1 MRETTAP
8 ALRTF
13 TRADLIPV
21 VARRR
26 AADDPRAVPFE
37 HFRDEKWQPVTMG
50 EFLPHVDR
58 IAKGLVAAGVEP
70 GDRVALMSETR
81 LEWVLIDMAVWTA
94 GAITVPVYPSSSADQ
109 LRWILEDSAAR
120 ILVAEGPAHAE
131 VVDAVAVPDSC
142 EDVLYLDDDALDF
155 LEARGN
161 DVSPEAL
168 EATLDT
174 LEPGSPA
181 SIIYTSGTTGR
192 PKGCVITHDNL
203 LAECHGLLGHPIGA
217 MAQQGKKTLMFLP
230 LAHVLARAVTYTAF
244 LGGATVGFWDD
255 TSTILPRFADF
266 RPNMILGVPRV
277 FEKVRDGIAKKAG
290 AKGRIQKALFERAEK
305 VAVEASTLQGARLD
319 GHDEARKPSLLHTV
333 QYKAFD
339 VAVYR
344 AVREALG
351 DRCDYAISGGGALPD
366 RIAHFFRGLGV
377 PIYEGYG
384 LTETTA
390 AAAVNGPGCQR
401 IGTVGRP
408 VAGTAVRIADDG
420 VVELSGPVVFTR
432 YWNNE
437 EATAESLRD
446 GWFDTGDLGT
456 IDADGYLT
464 ITGRKKELIVTA
476 GGKNV
481 SPGPIEDGIRAHR
494 LVGQAVV
501 IGEGRKFVS
510 ALIAV
515 DEPELEA
522 WAEENGRS
530 GASAEELVDDPSLR
544 AELQF
549 AVDEANAQVSHA
561 EGVKKFT
568 VLPHD
573 FSEASGELTATL
585 KVKRHVVNERY
596 ATQIDAMYA

>member
-1 MRETTAP
+1 MRETAAP
-8 ALRTF
+8 ALRPF
-13 TRADLIPV
+13 TRADLVPV
-21 VARRR
+21 VTRRR

-37 HFRDEKWQPVTMG
+37 HFRDDRWEPVTME
-50 EFLPHVDR
+50 EFLRRVDR
-58 IAKGLVAAGVEP
+58 IARGLIGAGVEP
-70 GDRVALMSETR
+70 GDRVALMAETR

-94 GAITVPVYPSSSADQ
+94 GAITVPVYPSSSSDQ
-109 LRWILEDSAAR
+109 LGWILTDSAPR
-120 ILVAEGPAHAE
+120 VLVAEGSEHAE
-131 VVDAVAVPDSC
+131 VVDATEIPDSC
-142 EDVLYLDDDALDF
+142 EHVLYLDDDGLES
-155 LEARGN
+155 LEARG
-161 DVSPEAL
+161 DEVTAEAL
-168 EATLDT
+168 EEALAT
-174 LEPGSPA
+174 LEPASPA
-181 SIIYTSGTTGR
+181 SLIYTSGTTGR
-192 PKGCVITHDNL
+192 RKGCVITHDNL
-203 LAECHGLLGHPIGA
+203 LAECHGLLDHPIGR

-244 LGGATVGFWDD
+244 LGGATIGFWGD

-266 RPNMILGVPRV
+266 RPHMILGVPRV
-277 FEKVRDGIAKKAG
+277 FEKVRDGIAKQAG
-290 AKGRIQKALFERAEK
+290 AKGPIQKALFERAQK
-305 VAVEASTLQGARLD
+305 VAVEASEMQGGDGLD
-319 GHDEARKPSLLHTV
+319 DGRTPSLLHTL

-339 VAVYR
+339 LAVYR
-344 AVREALG
+344 SVRTALG
-351 DRCDYAISGGGALPD
+351 GDCEYAISGGGALPD
-366 RIAHFFRGLGV
+366 PVSHFFRGLGV

-408 VAGTAVRIADDG
+408 VAGTAVRINDEG

-437 EATAESLRD
+437 EATEESLRD

-456 IDADGYLT
+456 LDSDGYLT
-464 ITGRKKELIVTA
+464 ITGRRKEIIVTA

-481 SPGPIEDGIRAHR
+481 SPGPIEDAIRAHR

-515 DEPELEA
+515 DEDELKA
-522 WAEENGRS
+522 WAEEHGRS
-530 GASAEELVDDPSLR
+530 GESAEALAEDPSLR

-549 AVDEANAQVSHA
+549 AVDEANTQVSRA

-585 KVKRHVVNERY
+585 KVKRHVVAERY
-596 ATQIDAMYA
+596 AEQIEAI